1 MSSRFALSMLML
13 ATAIGGVV
21 WIVSAGR
28 LPPADFTFN
37 NDTEIE
43 SLDPAVVTGQP
54 EGRIIESLYEGLV
67 RLSAKDRTP
76 KPGVAERWEVSE
88 DGRTYTFFLRKDAK
102 WSDGSPVTS
111 ADFVYSM
118 RRFLDPR
125 TLAEYAYQAWY
136 LKNAQRYSRAARGVN
151 VGDPVEV
158 ELHTRAQ
165 GARPHARGE
174 LVKGVLE
181 AIETDLGASAVALAK
196 ADSYAELRTFVVRV
210 GDAERRFRVVEEGA
224 TVAKGVEPCAQL
236 LLDFNEVGFRA
247 PDDHTVVTEL
257 NEPTAFWL
265 QLLGFYPLAPV
276 NQRCIE
282 THGSPRW
289 TDAGK
294 IVTNGPFQ
302 LEFRRLRDRIRM
314 RKNPHFWGRDGV
326 KLDVVDALAVESMT
340 TSFNL
345 YETGKVDWIT
355 KVSPLI
361 AKELLKVEPPRPDFN
376 PKPQYG
382 TYFYSFNVEREPL
395 DDVRVRRAL
404 VMALDRDEIIRTA
417 CAGEVPAYSF
427 VPPGTPGYVSPRC
440 PEHDVDGARKL
451 LAEAGYPDGQGFPK
465 IELLYNTEDQHQ
477 TIAEL
482 IRKQWRRG
490 LRINVATRNEEWAT
504 YLSSQRQQRYDAIR
518 RAWIG
523 DYIDPNTFLDLYV
536 TGGENNNTGWGNP
549 EYDRLIAGSKTEVDP
564 VKRLALLRDAER
576 ILMAEVPILPIYNYV
591 SRSLVRPHVRGFWSN
606 LQDTHPLQAIWID
619 RSGTELNEF
628 MAPNGDAPPSASAT
642 PAPDVPGA
650 DVPASGKAEPA
661 AEPAAG

>member
-1 MSSRFALSMLML
+1 MSARFALSLVML
-13 ATAIGGVV
+13 ATAIAAVV
-21 WIVSAGR
+21 WMVSAGQ

-54 EGRIIESLYEGLV
+54 EGRIIDALYEGLV

-76 KPGVAERWEVSE
+76 LPGVAQRWEVSP
-88 DGRTYTFFLRKDAK
+88 DGRTYTFYLRKDAK
-102 WSDGSPVTS
+102 WSDGSPITS

-136 LKNAQRYSRAARGVN
+136 LKNAQRYSRASRGVN
-151 VGDPVEV
+151 VGDRVEV
-158 ELHTRAQ
+158 ELAKLPA
-165 GARPHARGE
+165 GALPFARGE
-174 LVKGVLE
+174 VVRGTLE
-181 AIETDLGASAVALAK
+181 AIEPDSDASAEDLA
-196 ADSYAELRTFVVRV
+196 DDDRYATLRTFAVRV
-210 GDAERRFRVVEEGA
+210 GDGPTATTRRFRVASKGA
-224 TVAKGVEPCAQL
+224 KLAAGVEPCEQL
-236 LLDFNEVGFRA
+236 LLDFDEVGFRA
-247 PDDHTVVTEL
+247 PDKYTVVTEL

-276 NQRCIE
+276 NQRSIE
-282 THGSPRW
+282 THGSPAW
-289 TDAGK
+289 THPGK
-294 IVTNGPFQ
+294 IVTNGPFE
-302 LEFRRLRDRIRM
+302 LVLRRRRDRIRM
-314 RKNPHFWGRDGV
+314 RKNPQYWGRDRV

-361 AKELLKVEPPRPDFN
+361 AKELLKADPPRPDFN
-376 PKPQYG
+376 PQSQFG
-382 TYFYSFNVEREPL
+382 TYFYSFNLDREPL

-404 VMALDRDEIIRTA
+404 VMALDREEIIRTA
-417 CAGEVPAYSF
+417 CAGEEAAYSF
-427 VPPGTPGYVSPRC
+427 VPPGVPGYESQRC
-440 PEHDVDGARKL
+440 PERNVEAARKL
-451 LAEAGYPDGQGFPK
+451 LAEAGFPDGQGFPK

-482 IRKQWRRG
+482 MRKQWRRA
-490 LRINVATRNEEWAT
+490 LRINVATRNEEWST

-549 EYDRLIAGSKTEVDP
+549 EYDRLIASSKTEVDP
-564 VKRLALLRDAER
+564 TKRLAMLRDAER
-576 ILMAEVPILPIYNYV
+576 ILMDEVPILPIYYYA
-591 SRSLVRPHVRGFWSN
+591 SRSLVRPHVRGLWSN
-606 LQDTHPLQAIWID
+606 LQDTHPLGAIWID
-619 RSGTELNEF
+619 RSGAGPNEF
-628 MAPNGDAPPSASAT
+628 MAPPADRLPE
-642 PAPDVPGA
+642 PAP
-650 DVPASGKAEPA
+650 AEPLA
-661 AEPAAG
+661 AEPPQASAAP